1 MSLVS
6 VCVSVCACNGSR
18 HCGET
23 RATPCRRPRAERA
36 KRPSRLWRVP
46 GSAGGS
52 GHSGPAQGWRLG
64 SSPPPAGVG
73 GRARYRSRPPK
84 EPAVRSWR
92 VTGPSLSLSRLLGTE
107 VTAERPPQGA

>member
-23 RATPCRRPRAERA
+23 RTTPCRRPRAERT
-36 KRPSRLWRVP
+36 KRLSRLGQVR

-52 GHSGPAQGWRLG
+52 RRSGPAQGWRLG
-64 SSPPPAGVG
+64 TPPPAGVG